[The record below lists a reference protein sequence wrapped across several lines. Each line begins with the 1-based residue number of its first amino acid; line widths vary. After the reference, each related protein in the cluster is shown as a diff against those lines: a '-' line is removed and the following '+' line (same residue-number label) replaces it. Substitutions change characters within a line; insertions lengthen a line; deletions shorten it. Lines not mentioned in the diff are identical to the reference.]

1 MATGDLA
8 GAQRLLSDAL
18 ADADPRPANANAELA
33 ELASLQ
39 ARVLVGLGE
48 PRAARGWAAYAYAA
62 SNRLHGRSDERTVAA
77 AATLAAVLHR
87 VGSWSRAARTY
98 QEVIIELTALDGPES
113 LRVLAAHADLA
124 TLEYARGQCQVARD
138 RLADAWE
145 LHREVYGD
153 GHPSGIKMLARLGAM
168 QRDCGLAGLA
178 QESLVLAEELCR
190 QHLAVADPLAVQV
203 AALGRADADPEHR
216 CPSHGRGAPIVP
228 AARMPP
234 PGDGPLGP
242 LPEER
247 PLPGDSPLPDDRALP
262 DDRSFPDD
270 GSLAE
275 DGLFPDYG
283 LLPDGRPD
291 ADRPQHPAQPGYR
304 PTDLYFPPEPEPEP
318 EPDRS
323 VAEKHPAAGF
333 SPPPAVPTPRL
344 PPEGA
349 AFPERPELFPPDLPA
364 DEHEPWWRES
374 STAQWGGAVPPAVLP
389 LTHLEE
395 ADGVRRVEPH
405 GASDGPTDQPSR
417 LLPVP
422 VPRATPPPRHR
433 LPLVVGAV
441 VVLLGTAAV
450 IAGVSRFD
458 GSAPPPPTTD
468 PATEAPAASPS
479 TPPGAVTLTDNQDN
493 VALRWTYPEGGAGPV
508 VVSGGQPGESQTIFA
523 NLPAGSTE
531 YVVYGLNGGVDYC
544 FAVAV
549 VWSTETI
556 ARSEEVCTNR
566 G

>member
-8 GAQRLLSDAL
+8 GARRLLSDAL
-18 ADADPRPANANAELA
+18 ADADPRPTNASAELA

-39 ARVLVGLGE
+39 ARVLVGLGD
-48 PRAARGWAAYAYAA
+48 PRAARSWAAYAYAA
-62 SNRLHGRSDERTVAA
+62 SNHLHGRSDERTVAA

-168 QRDCGLAGLA
+168 QRDCGLAGSA

-190 QHLAVADPLAVQV
+190 QYLAVEDPLAVQV

-216 CPSHGRGAPIVP
+216 CPSHGRAAPIVP
-228 AARMPP
+228 AARTPP
-234 PGDGPLGP
+234 PGDGPL
-242 LPEER
+242 PE
-247 PLPGDSPLPDDRALP
+247 
-262 DDRSFPDD
+262 
-270 GSLAE
+270 
-275 DGLFPDYG
+275 
-283 LLPDGRPD
+283 
-291 ADRPQHPAQPGYR
+291 DRPQHPAQPGYR
-304 PTDLYFPPEPEPEP
+304 PTDLHFPPEPEPESEPEPEPEP

-323 VAEKHPAAGF
+323 VAEKHPAAGY

-344 PPEGA
+344 PPEDA
-349 AFPERPELFPPDLPA
+349 AFPEPPELFPPDFPA

-389 LTHLEE
+389 LTQLEE

-405 GASDGPTDQPSR
+405 GVSDPPTDQPSR

-458 GSAPPPPTTD
+458 GSAPPSAAD
-468 PATEAPAASPS
+468 PATEAPAAPVASPS
-479 TPPGAVTLTDNQDN
+479 APPGAVTLTDNQDN

-531 YVVYGLNGGVDYC
+531 FVVHGLNGGVDYC

-566 G
+566 D

>member
-1 MATGDLA
+1 MPSGFGELTDHAHHLVATGDLA
-8 GAQRLLSDAL
+8 GARRLLSDAL
-18 ADADPRPANANAELA
+18 ADADPRPTNASAELA

-39 ARVLVGLGE
+39 ARVLVGCGD
-48 PRAARGWAAYAYAA
+48 PQAARGWAAYAYAA
-62 SNRLHGRSDERTVAA
+62 SSHLHGRSDERTVAA

-87 VGSWSRAARTY
+87 VGSWSRAARIY

-168 QRDCGLAGLA
+168 QRDCGLVGSA
-178 QESLVLAEELCR
+178 QENLALAEGLCH
-190 QHLAVADPLAVQV
+190 QHLAAEDPLAGQV
-203 AALGRADADPEHR
+203 AALGRAGADPEHR
-216 CPSHGRGAPIVP
+216 CPPHGREAPIVP
-228 AARMPP
+228 AARTPP
-234 PGDGPLGP
+234 PGNRPLPDDRPLPGDGPLSDDG
-242 LPEER
+242 
-247 PLPGDSPLPDDRALP
+247 PLPDDWP
-262 DDRSFPDD
+262 
-270 GSLAE
+270 
-275 DGLFPDYG
+275 
-283 LLPDGRPD
+283 LPDGARD
-291 ADRPQHPAQPGYR
+291 ADAPQHPAQPGYR
-304 PTDLYFPPEPEPEP
+304 PTNLYFSPGPA
-318 EPDRS
+318 PDRPM
-323 VAEKHPAAGF
+323 AEEHPAGGY

-349 AFPERPELFPPDLPA
+349 AFHEPPELFPLDSPA
-364 DEHEPWWRES
+364 SGDEYDPWWRES
-374 STAQWGGAVPPAVLP
+374 STEQWGAAVPPAVLP

-395 ADGVRRVEPH
+395 ADGVHRVGPH
-405 GASDGPTDQPSR
+405 GVPDAPTDQPSR
-417 LLPVP
+417 RLPVP

-433 LPLVVGAV
+433 LPLVVGVV

-450 IAGVSRFD
+450 IAGVTRFD
-458 GSAPPPPTTD
+458 GSASPPVTD
-468 PATEAPAASPS
+468 PATEAPTTPADASGA
-479 TPPGAVTLTDNQDN
+479 PPGAVTLTDNRDN
-493 VALRWTYPEGGAGPV
+493 VALRWTYPEGGTGPV
-508 VVSGGQPGESQTIFA
+508 VVSGGQPGESQTVFT

-531 YVVYGLNGGVDYC
+531 FVVYGLNGGVDYC

-556 ARSEEVCTNR
+556 ARSEEVCTER